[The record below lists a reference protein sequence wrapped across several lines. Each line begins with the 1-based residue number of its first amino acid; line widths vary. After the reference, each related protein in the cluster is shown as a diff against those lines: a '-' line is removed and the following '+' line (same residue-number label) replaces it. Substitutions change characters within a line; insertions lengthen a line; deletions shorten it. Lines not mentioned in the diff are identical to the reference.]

1 VSSPRLFKRFVAA
14 RVTVA
19 LLCVLALMLL
29 LNVILPQASSIGEDN
44 FERLVADSPA
54 WHFVLVRLGLG
65 RMPTSPLFLA
75 VLALFFLNLLA
86 VLAARIGPTLRRI
99 TLRPRSEKG
108 LEKWARME
116 ETLVAPLPGRFKAG
130 DVAKTLRG
138 FGYQVRRAGEQV
150 FWSVK
155 HRTAPLGFLVFH
167 LSFFL
172 LCAGGILVYY
182 TRFVG
187 SAVLVEGQSFEG
199 RYSDI
204 LRQPPIA
211 VAPDLAFSVAQ
222 VETRFEGNDPL
233 HLGADFRFRSGGR
246 EISRLSRVNAPARWG
261 SARLLVEKAG
271 LAPVLW
277 LQDEEGFTV
286 DQVAVPARTVGGG
299 KPTEI
304 KLDDERVW
312 IFIHPLAREATFPER
327 SGLPSTAVR
336 IQVLEEE
343 KLVFDGN
350 LRPGEAAQLAS
361 GRLVLRELR
370 YWVGVRIIAERGGG
384 LLIAGFAT
392 AVIGLIWRL
401 LWYRREVVVNWD
413 AANLRLVGRSEY
425 FSWRFEKELQEI
437 FDVLQHGLAKPD
449 LSETGSTDREGRE
462 R

>member
-1 VSSPRLFKRFVAA
+1 MSSLSPFKRFVSA
-14 RVTVA
+14 RATVV

-29 LNVILPQASSIGEDN
+29 LNVVLPQETSIGEEGFD
-44 FERLVADSPA
+44 RLVTESPT
-54 WHFVLVRLGLG
+54 WHFLLVRLGLG

-75 VLALFFLNLLA
+75 VLGLFFLNLLA
-86 VLAARIGPTLRRI
+86 VLASRVGPTLRRI
-99 TLRPRSEKG
+99 PLRPRSEKG
-108 LEKWARME
+108 LETWARME
-116 ETLVAPLPGRFKAG
+116 ETLVAPLPSTFEVG
-130 DVAKTLRG
+130 DVARTLRG
-138 FGYQVRRAGEQV
+138 FGYQVRRAGERV

-172 LCAGGILVYY
+172 LCAGGILIYY

-211 VAPDLAFSVAQ
+211 VEPNLAFTVES
-222 VETRFEGNDPL
+222 VETRFEGNQPL
-233 HLGADFRFRSGGR
+233 HLGADFRFRRSGR
-246 EISRLSRVNAPARWG
+246 ELGRSARVNAPARWG
-261 SARLLVEKAG
+261 SARILVEKAG

-277 LQDEEGFTV
+277 LQDAQGFTV
-286 DQVAVPARTVGGG
+286 DQVAVPARTLGGG

-312 IFIHPLAREATFPER
+312 IFVHPLSRETAFPER
-327 SGLPSTAVR
+327 AELPTTAMR
-336 IQVLEEE
+336 IQILQDEE
-343 KLVFDGN
+343 LVFDGS
-350 LRPGEAAQLAS
+350 LAPGEAASLAP

-370 YWVGVRIIAERGGG
+370 YWVGVRVIAERGGG
-384 LLIAGFAT
+384 LLIAGFIA

-413 AANLRLVGRSEY
+413 ETNLRLVGRAEY
-425 FSWRFEKELQEI
+425 FSGRFESELREV
-437 FDVLQHGLAKPD
+437 FDVLQHGLEGAATAPAAPANN
-449 LSETGSTDREGRE
+449 EGSDG
-462 R
+462 